1 MLTCGHRQR
10 IDEALENWAYERDDS
25 HMTEFEKGYV
35 DEDDKD
41 EFEDLVD
48 CKYFCFDGEPKFC
61 QVIQGRNTKETIDF
75 FDMEWHHQEFVGLN
89 PVAGPA
95 AVCPQR
101 PKNFDDMKRI
111 AERLSQNNP
120 FLRVDLYEVNEKVY
134 FGEMTFYPASGLG
147 RFTPEDW
154 DHKMGEWLELPSK
167 IKA

>member
-10 IDEALENWAYERDDS
+10 IDEALENWAYERGDR
-25 HMTEFEKGYV
+25 HITEFEKGYV

-48 CKYFCFDGEPKFC
+48 C
-61 QVIQGRNTKETIDF
+61 N
-75 FDMEWHHQEFVGLN
+75 
-89 PVAGPA
+89 
-95 AVCPQR
+95 
-101 PKNFDDMKRI
+101 MKWI